1 MTFFNLNLL
10 ISILVF
16 FTTFL
21 LLDMLDKGYNYE
33 HFLQLNLENINQL
46 DDNNSLKIAINDVNN
61 NLINN
66 TFYGSKFYSDNFM
79 LILDDL
85 CYDYINFSV
94 KTCNTNNLRL
104 NSVIEN
110 LNFDQSLETNKQKLK
125 SFLIEKL
132 DFVPQIN
139 IDNFI
144 GNKIH
149 IISNL
154 YFNEYIFNCA

>member
-21 LLDMLDKGYNYE
+21 LLDILDRGYNYE

-46 DDNNSLKIAINDVNN
+46 DDNNSLKIAINDINN

-66 TFYGSKFYSDNFM
+66 TFYGSKFNSDNFM
-79 LILDDL
+79 LLLDDL

-94 KTCNTNNLRL
+94 KK
-104 NSVIEN
+104 I
-110 LNFDQSLETNKQKLK
+110 
-125 SFLIEKL
+125 IL
-132 DFVPQIN
+132 D
-139 IDNFI
+139 
-144 GNKIH
+144 
-149 IISNL
+149 
-154 YFNEYIFNCA
+154 